1 MYCKINFV
9 KKIFILLVCLF
20 CFSGVY
26 AQSADVITQIINASE
41 VTYGQVCYLSAV
53 HQKLI
58 KDNSSMKDAVSAL
71 YNAGQSSEEYD
82 ANEPAKL
89 NDIACIYMKMW
100 PDEKAGIMFRVTGG
114 SKRYAY
120 KYLKDMG
127 IILASSDATQ
137 YVTGREALNIL
148 TACMVEFAPEEEGMN
163 MKIEE

>member
-9 KKIFILLVCLF
+9 KKIFILLVFLF

-58 KDNSSMKDAVSAL
+58 KDNSSAL
-71 YNAGQSSEEYD
+71 YNAGQISEEYD